1 MAHAIQ
7 KGNAMKRPAPVKTTF
22 GDLIAVL
29 TEEVAPFAK
38 SERETNV
45 IVAHILSDLLTT
57 RRVAANPYRI
67 MAL

>member
-1 MAHAIQ
+1 
-7 KGNAMKRPAPVKTTF
+7 MKRKTPIQTTF
-22 GDLIAVL
+22 GDLIQVL

-57 RRVAANPYRI
+57 RRVAANPYKI